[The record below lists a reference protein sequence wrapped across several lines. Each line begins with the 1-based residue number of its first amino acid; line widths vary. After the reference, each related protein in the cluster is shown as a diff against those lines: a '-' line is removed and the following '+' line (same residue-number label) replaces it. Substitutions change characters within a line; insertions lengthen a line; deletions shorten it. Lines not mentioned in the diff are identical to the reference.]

1 MTLLTLSQS
10 IPDFRIDRRQVHTSE
25 VIVYITLAAVIC
37 DAQTWEDVAL
47 FGRCKFDYFK
57 TVFPYLEKIPSHDTF
72 NRFFSL
78 LKPEVFERKFRQW
91 VRSVIENYEGV
102 IAIDGKTI
110 KNGTYDEIDKS
121 YRGSLSKRSS
131 LRSKLHIVSAC
142 FAEYGI
148 SLGQLK
154 VDEKTNEI
162 TAIPQLLKELDIAGC
177 TITIDAMGCQKAI
190 AKTIIEEGAD
200 YVLAV
205 KENHKHLYKDMN
217 LFFKKWCSEKP
228 HRISQFETYEKGHG
242 RIEERIYRVCNNLFW
257 LNGWKDWEGLKT
269 FVSVESIRTI
279 PGAKG
284 PLRSHETRYYI
295 SSLELDAQKIGKA
308 IRSHWAVE
316 NNLHWQLDV
325 TFNEDDDR
333 KKNNAAQNFSVVS
346 KVALAMLK
354 KDNTKKNSIRS
365 KRKGAG
371 WDNEYLHQLLSLDIF

>member
-10 IPDFRIDRRQVHTSE
+10 IPDFRIDRCQVHTSE

-57 TVFPYLEKIPSHDTF
+57 KVFPYLEKIPSHDTF

-78 LKPEVFERKFRQW
+78 LKPEVFETKFRQW
-91 VRSVIENYEGV
+91 VQSVIENYEGV

-110 KNGTYDEIDKS
+110 KNGNYDEIDKL
-121 YRGSLSKRSS
+121 YRGSSTKRSS

-142 FAEYGI
+142 FADYGI

-154 VDEKTNEI
+154 VNEKTNEI
-162 TAIPQLLKELDIAGC
+162 TAIPQLLKELDISGC

-205 KENHKHLYKDMN
+205 KENHKYLHKDMRS
-217 LFFKKWCSEKP
+217 FFNKWHSENK
-228 HRISQFETYEKGHG
+228 HKISQFETYERGHG

-257 LNGWKDWEGLKT
+257 LDGWKDWEGLKT
-269 FVSVESIRTI
+269 FISVESIRTI
-279 PGAKG
+279 PGEKG
-284 PLRSHETRYYI
+284 PVRSHETRYYI

-308 IRSHWAVE
+308 IRSHWAIE

-354 KDNTKKNSIRS
+354 NDNTKKNSIRS

-371 WDNEYLHQLLSLDIF
+371 WDNEYLHLLLSLDIF